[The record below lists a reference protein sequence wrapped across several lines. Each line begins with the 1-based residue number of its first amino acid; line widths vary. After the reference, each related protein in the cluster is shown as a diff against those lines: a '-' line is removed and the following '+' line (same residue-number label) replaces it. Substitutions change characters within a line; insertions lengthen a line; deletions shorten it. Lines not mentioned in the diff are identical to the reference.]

1 MGFFKSLKKKGKS
14 ILGKLKKLGKK
25 ATSSVNKVGK
35 NVFSHEMFQ
44 QNEVYE
50 LTPQE
55 QLALKLIN
63 QSYRSTDK
71 RERRVDN
78 FEYHQNI
85 SHDTTAV
92 YWDGQNRHL
101 FLALRGTKSGQDVL
115 TDISFI
121 RHKEVSTGRFQK
133 DLEEYDDYVAQFR
146 PNVISLGG
154 HSLGG
159 GIALFLNANRKNV
172 NFVFAVN
179 PAVNLKTIQD
189 SFTQNKKSKVQILRT
204 SNDPVSA
211 LAVFT
216 NHPIKT
222 LPITSDD
229 LVSSHKLDS
238 FESMIE

>member
-14 ILGKLKKLGKK
+14 IFGKLKKLGKK
-25 ATSSVNKVGK
+25 ATTSVNKVGK
-35 NVFSHEMFQ
+35 NVFSNKMFQ
-44 QNEVYE
+44 QNVVHQ

-63 QSYRSTDK
+63 QSYRSTDQ
-71 RERRVDN
+71 RERRVEN
-78 FEYHQNI
+78 FDYQENV
-85 SHDTTAV
+85 SHNTTAV

-121 RHKEVSTGRFQK
+121 RHKEASTGRFQK
-133 DLEEYDDYVAQFR
+133 DLQEFDGYINQFQ
-146 PNVISLGG
+146 PNLVSLGG
-154 HSLGG
+154 HSLAG
-159 GIALFLNANRKNV
+159 GIILYINANRNNV

-179 PAVNLKTIQD
+179 PAVNLRTIKD
-189 SFTQNKKSKVQILRT
+189 SFTSNKKSKVQILRT
-204 SNDPVSA
+204 QDDPVST
-211 LAVFT
+211 LAVLT

-222 LPITSDD
+222 LPITDGD
-229 LVSSHKLDS
+229 LIASHKLDS